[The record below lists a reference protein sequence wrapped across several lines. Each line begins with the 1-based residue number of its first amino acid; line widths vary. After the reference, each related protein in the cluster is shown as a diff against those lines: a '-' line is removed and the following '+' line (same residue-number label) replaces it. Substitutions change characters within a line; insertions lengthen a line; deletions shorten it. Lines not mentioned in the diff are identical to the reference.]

1 MKKKRAN
8 CGANPAKALPETGSE
23 LDLSKIKSTY
33 RPRATARQEAW
44 RYVELSTAAEHF
56 QGKARASNTARSYGA
71 AIKQYREFC
80 RVEGFQV
87 LPGEP
92 EAVRQFL
99 VHLAIRRGLSMAT
112 VQQRFAGLRRFYR
125 DQVGRQRGDLI
136 TGCDLVRDCLNGLI
150 RELGEAP
157 VRAPALCAADIRK
170 ILRKLPRDK
179 GGALTV
185 ASLRDRALLLVV
197 YTGAFRRSEA
207 AGLLREDLE
216 FDGPDARVLLRKSK
230 TDQKKEGRWVG
241 IGAGRRKFTCP
252 VRALRAWF
260 EASLGC
266 SHFFHP
272 VGKYGDVFAEPLQD
286 KGIGRI
292 VKRLAHLGG
301 LDPDA
306 FTAHSLRAGVVT
318 DLNAAGVPTAV
329 VQQCSRHKAANMVA
343 RYNRPSDVNQINF
356 TRRAGL

>member
-1 MKKKRAN
+1 MKKKTAN
-8 CGANPAKALPETGSE
+8 SDGNAVSASPVDDSE
-23 LDLSKIKSTY
+23 NIYGNIKNTY
-33 RPRATARQEAW
+33 RPR
-44 RYVELSTAAEHF
+44 VEERRKTWGDVDLAKAAEHF
-56 QGKARASNTARSYGA
+56 QGKARASNTMRSYA
-71 AIKQYREFC
+71 AGIRQFREFC
-80 RVEGFQV
+80 ADAGFEV
-87 LPGEP
+87 LPGNP

-99 VHLAIRRGLSMAT
+99 VYLAIRRGRSIAT
-112 VQQRFAGLRRFYR
+112 VQQRYAGVRRFYR
-125 DQVGRQRGDLI
+125 EQVGRQRGDLV
-136 TGCDLVRDCLNGLI
+136 TGCDLVRDCLNGLV

-157 VRAPALCAADIRK
+157 VRAPALCAADIRR
-170 ILRKLPRDK
+170 ILRKLPREK

-185 ASLRDRALLLVV
+185 GSLRDRALLLVV

-252 VRALRAWF
+252 VRAMRAWF
-260 EASLGC
+260 EASPGC
-266 SHFFHP
+266 THLFHP
-272 VGKYGDVFAEPLQD
+272 VSKWGEVNPEPLQD

-343 RYNRPSDVNQINF
+343 RYNRPSDVNQTNF